1 MRRID
6 SFYTS
11 DESFLAKAQRTQRS
25 HWSLYFVFA
34 VIASIARDFICE
46 YFRSFTIFI
55 LIIFLLIVSTAN
67 SQPEHFT
74 RDRSYDVLHYKLN
87 IMIDEKLKTC
97 SGETSIRLVPLRPS
111 TERLEIDAGD
121 MLISAVRI
129 GASQL
134 RFKQTGDSLIVF
146 LNKFYECNDTLMLTI
161 SHSVSSPKKGLYFV
175 SPDSGYPNKHEQ
187 VWSQGAPEDNHYW
200 FPCYDSPNDRAT
212 SEMIVTVNEKF
223 TAVSNGK
230 LIEAKNNPSMHA
242 TTYHWLEAKPHASYL
257 ISLAV
262 CDYVEVKDSYG
273 NVPIINY
280 VYPEQKQNA
289 VRSFQ
294 NVPKMIKY
302 FEQATGFIYPWEK
315 FGHVVV
321 DEFMFGGME
330 NTSIVTVTDK
340 TIHDSRA
347 HIDFPSD
354 GLVAHELVHQWY
366 GDLITCKDW
375 SNVWLNE
382 GFATYFENLYREYSL
397 GKDDA
402 EKSLMEAQTVLRNL
416 DDGDRRRPMVC
427 NRYNNPLDLFDSR
440 IYGKGAVVLNMLRD
454 FLGDELFFKSIKLY
468 TEKNAF
474 RSVETNDFKNAI
486 EEATGYNLFW
496 FFDQWIY
503 KAGYPEFEVTSK
515 WDKDSRKVI
524 LNIKQIQKLDSLTG
538 IFRVPL
544 DIEVWVHGTPI
555 IYCVMIEK
563 KEEIFSFDAYQE
575 PQLVIFDRGSKI
587 LKKIHFEKPLEQ
599 WIFQLKNAKAG
610 VDRLLAIDE
619 LRWHASN
626 EQVANVL
633 AEAVVNDGFWAV
645 REDALWALGDAKR
658 QSIIDTLMIAY
669 GDIDSRVRRAS
680 VGALRQ
686 YRDEKAVNTLRYAFT
701 NDSSYVVVATALR
714 SLVKAD
720 SSRAAT
726 YLSEAMARD
735 AHLEIIRQTALRLL
749 GERDDE
755 NTMDMI
761 ISQTKYGVEQNL
773 RVTAIDILVSRWK
786 ERENV
791 FFLLM
796 NLINDPSREIR
807 SAVLGGLIKIGD
819 TRAIEPL
826 KKRLSIEKSTRLI
839 NQIED
844 AIINIQKN

>member
-1 MRRID
+1 M
-6 SFYTS
+6 SLWKKY
-11 DESFLAKAQRTQRS
+11 FLV
-25 HWSLYFVFA
+25 LLFICF
-34 VIASIARDFICE
+34 ASIT
-46 YFRSFTIFI
+46 YG
-55 LIIFLLIVSTAN
+55 
-67 SQPEHFT
+67 QPEHFT

-87 IMIDEKLKTC
+87 ITIDEKLKTC

-111 TERLEIDAGD
+111 TERLEIDAGEI
-121 MLISAVRI
+121 LISAVRL

-134 RFKQTGDSLIVF
+134 RFEQTGDSLIVF
-146 LNKFYECNDTLMLTI
+146 LNKFYECDDTLMLTI

-223 TAVSNGK
+223 KAVSNGK
-230 LIEAKNNPSMHA
+230 LIEAKNNPSMHT
-242 TTYHWLEAKPHASYL
+242 TTYHWLEAKPHSSYL

-262 CDYVEVKDSYG
+262 CDYAEVKDLYG

-302 FEQATGFIYPWEK
+302 FEQETGFIYPWEK

-354 GLVAHELVHQWY
+354 GLVAHELAHQWY

-375 SNVWLNE
+375 SHVWLNE

-402 EKSLMEAQTVLRNL
+402 EKSLMEAQTGLRNL
-416 DDGDRRRPMVC
+416 DDADRRRPMVC
-427 NRYNNPLDLFDSR
+427 NKYNNPLDLFDSR

-468 TEKNAF
+468 TERNAF

-486 EEATGYNLFW
+486 EEATGHNLYW

-587 LKKIHFEKPLEQ
+587 LKKIQFEKPLEQ

-619 LRWHASN
+619 LRWYVSN
-626 EQVANVL
+626 ELVVNVL

-645 REDALWALGDAKR
+645 REDALWTLGDAKLP
-658 QSIIDTLMIAY
+658 SVIDTLITAY

-680 VGALRQ
+680 VGVLGK
-686 YRDEKAVNTLRYAFT
+686 YRDEKALNTLRYAFT
-701 NDSSYVVVATALR
+701 NDLSYVVVATALR
-714 SLVKAD
+714 SLIKVDTPQTAK
-720 SSRAAT
+720 
-726 YLSEAMARD
+726 YLSDAMTRD
-735 AHLEIIRQTALRLL
+735 SHSEIIRQTALRLL
-749 GERDDE
+749 GERGDDSSL
-755 NTMDMI
+755 NI
-761 ISQTKYGVEQNL
+761 IFSQTQYGVEQNL
-773 RVTAIDILVSRWK
+773 RITALDIIIERWK
-786 ERENV
+786 EREDV
-791 FFLLM
+791 FILLL
-796 NLINDPSREIR
+796 NLINDPNREIR
-807 SAVLGGLIKIGD
+807 YAAIRGLIKIGD
-819 TRAIEPL
+819 ERAIEPL
-826 KKRLSIEKSTRLI
+826 KKRLSIENNIRLI
-839 NQIED
+839 DQIED
-844 AIINIQKN
+844 AIINIQKANIKK